1 MNLVHCA
8 KVNLMLGLMGVIRRH
23 VCGMCGAKTR
33 EPSVGMLYV
42 VHKKLIMAQYNN
54 KRELDFP
61 FN

>member
-8 KVNLMLGLMGVIRRH
+8 KGNLMLGLMGVIQRH

-33 EPSVGMLYV
+33 EPSVGILYV
-42 VHKKLIMAQYNN
+42 VHKKLITTQYNN